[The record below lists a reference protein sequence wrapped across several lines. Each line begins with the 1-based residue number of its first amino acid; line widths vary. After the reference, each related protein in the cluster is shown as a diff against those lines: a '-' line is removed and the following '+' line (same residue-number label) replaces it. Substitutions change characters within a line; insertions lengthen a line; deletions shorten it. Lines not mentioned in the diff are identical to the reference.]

1 MEHFTPGPLPCRGVR
16 CAAGYRRGR
25 YSGLGAL
32 LNRES
37 RQARVA
43 QLPRPGHCRFRGMA
57 RKLSCDLRFDGVPS
71 DREGT
76 KEEKYDG
83 TAHYRSTHCF
93 CSEAVHY
100 SPWTP
105 KWSGAAT
112 IGNNFAKVV
121 REQGISW
128 TVDQLLIDVDQS
140 AAALE
145 WTGFNRQQARI
156 VRGVDW
162 FVFEPHTLCIQEIRP
177 YAAAPIHPDKP
188 RQELLDFDYV
198 GRGYPTTFPAKN

>member
-1 MEHFTPGPLPCRGVR
+1 MVQPTTARRIEQVIRKYIEACNDADAQAI
-16 CAAGYRRGR
+16 AA
-25 YSGLGAL
+25 
-32 LNRES
+32 
-37 RQARVA
+37 
-43 QLPRPGHCRFRGMA
+43 
-57 RKLSCDLRFDGVPS
+57 
-71 DREGT
+71 
-76 KEEKYDG
+76 
-83 TAHYRSTHCF
+83 CF

-128 TVDQLLIDVDQS
+128 TVDQLLIDVNQP

-145 WTGFNRQQARI
+145 WTGFNRQHARI

-162 FVFEPHTLCIQEIRP
+162 FVFEPNTLCIQEIRS

-188 RQELLDFDYV
+188 RRELLDFDYAV
-198 GRGYPTTFPAKN
+198 RGYPTTFPEKN

>member
-1 MEHFTPGPLPCRGVR
+1 MVQLTTAQRIEQTIRKYIQACNDADSQAI
-16 CAAGYRRGR
+16 AA
-25 YSGLGAL
+25 
-32 LNRES
+32 
-37 RQARVA
+37 
-43 QLPRPGHCRFRGMA
+43 
-57 RKLSCDLRFDGVPS
+57 
-71 DREGT
+71 
-76 KEEKYDG
+76 
-83 TAHYRSTHCF
+83 CF

-145 WTGFNRQQARI
+145 WTGFNRQHARI

-188 RQELLDFDYV
+188 RQELLDFDYA
-198 GRGYPTTFPAKN
+198 GRGYPTTFPEKN